1 MTPHAP
7 RKLLRCAIY
16 TRKST
21 EHNLDLEFNSLDAQR
36 EACEA
41 YIKSQADEGWRLVRT
56 RYDDGGLS
64 GASLDRPA
72 LQGLLGE
79 VRDGKIDVIV
89 VYKVDRLTRSLA
101 DFAKLVELFDQHS
114 VSFVSVTQSFNTT
127 TSMGRL
133 TLNVLLSFAQFEREV
148 IGERVRDK
156 IAASKRK
163 GLWVGGPIALGYA
176 TVNKKLVIVPEEAET
191 VRTMFRLY
199 LECGSIGALAEE
211 LARRN
216 IVSKVRTFASGR
228 VKGGGPY
235 SVGALAHFLSNRFYI
250 GEVVYRGETHPGEH
264 QPIIDRPTF
273 DAVQAKLADS
283 ARIRRLCV
291 ESSPAI
297 LMGRLF
303 DDRGNRMTPS
313 HSNKDGVRY
322 RYYVSHVL
330 LQRRKQDAG
339 RVTRVP
345 AIALEKL
352 VVQAIRAEAQPDTEP
367 KGDLSDRAVID
378 RYVARIIVRP
388 NSIDIELREATSD
401 AGADGNVASLATG
414 ACAGADPA
422 PPSNAVVIRLPWSA
436 PAFTSVKGV
445 LHQPEAKP
453 TLKPETRDAILLA
466 IAKARSWIDDVASGC
481 VRSFAEIAEREGKVE
496 RHIRLLTPLA
506 FIPPRTLAAIIDGT
520 GPHDATVTALA
531 QAVPYRWD
539 RNPAGQVS
547 ERTAGDGR

>member
-1 MTPHAP
+1 LQS
-7 RKLLRCAIY
+7 LLD
-16 TRKST
+16 
-21 EHNLDLEFNSLDAQR
+21 DLR
-36 EACEA
+36 
-41 YIKSQADEGWRLVRT
+41 G
-56 RYDDGGLS
+56 
-64 GASLDRPA
+64 
-72 LQGLLGE
+72 
-79 VRDGKIDVIV
+79 GKIDVIV

-127 TSMGRL
+127 SSMGRL

-148 IGERVRDK
+148 IGERVGDK

-163 GLWVGGPIALGYA
+163 GLWVGGPVPLGYA

-199 LECGSIGALAEE
+199 LECGSVGTLAEE

-228 VKGGGPY
+228 IKGGGPY
-235 SVGALAHFLSNRFYI
+235 SEGALAHFLKNRFYV
-250 GEVVYRGETHPGEH
+250 GEVVYRGETHSGEH
-264 QPIIDRPTF
+264 AFIIDRPTF
-273 DAVQAKLADS
+273 EAVQAKLADNVR
-283 ARIRRLCV
+283 ARRVRV

-297 LMGRLF
+297 LMGRIF
-303 DDRGNRMTPS
+303 DDRGDRMTPS

-330 LQRRKQDAG
+330 LQRQKDAG

-345 AIALEKL
+345 AIQLEKL
-352 VVQAIRAEAQPDTEP
+352 VVEAIRANAPPDAEP
-367 KGDLSDRAVID
+367 KGGLSDRAVID
-378 RYVARIIVRP
+378 RYVTRIIVRP
-388 NSIDIELREATSD
+388 DSIDIELRQPNLAPEPLSTNAPVT
-401 AGADGNVASLATG
+401 ADVPASST
-414 ACAGADPA
+414 CTT
-422 PPSNAVVIRLPWSA
+422 VIGLPWTA
-436 PAFTSVKGV
+436 QAFPSVKGV
-445 LHQPEAKP
+445 LHQPETKP
-453 TLKPETRDAILLA
+453 TLKPETRDAILFA
-466 IAKARSWIDDVASGC
+466 VAKARAWIDDIASGR

-506 FIPPRTLAAIIDGT
+506 FIPPRTLAAIIDGS

-539 RNPAGQVS
+539 PQSRRPRLGA
-547 ERTAGDGR
+547 

>member
-1 MTPHAP
+1 
-7 RKLLRCAIY
+7 
-16 TRKST
+16 
-21 EHNLDLEFNSLDAQR
+21 
-36 EACEA
+36 
-41 YIKSQADEGWRLVRT
+41 
-56 RYDDGGLS
+56 
-64 GASLDRPA
+64 
-72 LQGLLGE
+72 
-79 VRDGKIDVIV
+79 V

-127 TSMGRL
+127 SSMGRL

-163 GLWVGGPIALGYA
+163 GLWVGGPIPLGYA

-199 LECGSIGALAEE
+199 LECGSVGALSEE

-235 SVGALAHFLSNRFYI
+235 SVGALAHFLRNRFYI
-250 GEVVYRGETHPGEH
+250 GEVVYRGETHSGEH
-264 QPIIDRPTF
+264 ASIIDRPTF
-273 DAVQAKLADS
+273 EAVQAKLAEN
-283 ARIRRLCV
+283 AGARRIRV
-291 ESSPAI
+291 ENSPAI
-297 LMGRLF
+297 LMGRIF

-330 LQRRKQDAG
+330 LQRRKKDAG
-339 RVTRVP
+339 RVARVP
-345 AIALEKL
+345 AIQLEK
-352 VVQAIRAEAQPDTEP
+352 VVVEAIRAKAWADTEP
-367 KGDLSDRAVID
+367 KGDLSDRGVID

-388 NSIDIELREATSD
+388 DSIDIELREPTA
-401 AGADGNVASLATG
+401 APAPSLATI
-414 ACAGADPA
+414 A
-422 PPSNAVVIRLPWSA
+422 PVAAAAAASSTCTTVISLPWSA
-436 PAFTSVKGV
+436 PAFPSVKGV
-445 LHQPEAKP
+445 LHRPEAKP
-453 TLKPETRDAILLA
+453 TLKQEARDAILLA

-531 QAVPYRWD
+531 QAMPYRWD
-539 RNPAGQVS
+539 RNPAGRVS
-547 ERTAGDGR
+547 EQSSNGGR

>member
-1 MTPHAP
+1 MMSHAP

-41 YIKSQADEGWRLVRT
+41 YIKSQAHEGWRPVRT

-72 LQGLLGE
+72 LQGLLDD

-163 GLWVGGPIALGYA
+163 GLWVGGPVPFGYA

-199 LECGSIGALAEE
+199 LERGSVGALAEE
-211 LARRN
+211 LSRRS
-216 IVSKVRTFASGR
+216 IVSKVKTFANGR
-228 VKGGGPY
+228 TKGGGPY
-235 SVGALAHFLSNRFYI
+235 SVGALAHFLKNRFYI
-250 GEVVYRGETHPGEH
+250 GEVVYRGETHAGEH
-264 QPIIDRPTF
+264 TSIIDRPTF
-273 DAVQAKLADS
+273 DAVQALLVQN
-283 ARIRRLCV
+283 ARERQVRLN
-291 ESSPAI
+291 ESPAI
-297 LMGRLF
+297 LMGRIF

-313 HSNKDGVRY
+313 HSNKDGARY

-330 LQRRKQDAG
+330 LQRRDKDAG
-339 RVTRVP
+339 RVVRVP
-345 AIALEKL
+345 AIQLEKL
-352 VVQAIRAEAQPDTEP
+352 VVEAIRAKAQPDTEP
-367 KGDLSDRAVID
+367 KGGLSDRAVID
-378 RYVARIIVRP
+378 RYVVRIVVRP
-388 NSIDIELREATSD
+388 DSIDLELREPTVVQAPLLD
-401 AGADGNVASLATG
+401 GPKNAGAAASSTCTAII
-414 ACAGADPA
+414 
-422 PPSNAVVIRLPWSA
+422 SLPWSA

-445 LHQPEAKP
+445 LRQPEAKP
-453 TLKPETRDAILLA
+453 TLKRETRDAILLA
-466 IAKARSWIDDVASGC
+466 VAKARSWIDDLVSG
-481 VRSFAEIAEREGKVE
+481 RIQSFDEIAQREGKVE
-496 RHIRLLTPLA
+496 RHIRLLAPLA
-506 FIPPRTLAAIIDGT
+506 FIPPRTLAAIVAGT

-531 QAVPYRWD
+531 QAVPYRWN
-539 RNPAGQVS
+539 RSPAGQVS
-547 ERTAGDGR
+547 QQSPGDGR